1 MTGNLTLRILVL
13 VVWIGIC
20 QMTHAQSVLIASAE
34 AENGTLSGNV
44 TASNQATGYSGTG
57 YVTNFSSSA
66 DKVMVTLSVPAKAYY
81 KLVIRY
87 RAPYG
92 TKSEYVQLNGT
103 TVSEPSFA
111 ETQSFTNLTIGEY
124 LLNAGTTTVAVQ
136 SSWGWV
142 DVDQFSLY
150 SIPKNSYSIVSQ
162 PVNTLSTTA
171 TKSLY
176 SFLTSVFN
184 KMIISGQTNDYYN
197 NTVQLT
203 GKSPLVRTFDFASYT
218 QGYPYA
224 WNSQTGTFA
233 FGAIDDGSV
242 QNAINWYNT
251 TGGKGIVGF
260 HWHWCSPSGGQPGV
274 NTFYTQNTTFDVSKA
289 VISGTTENTLIL
301 QDIDAIAVQLKR
313 FKSAGIPILWR
324 PLHEA
329 GGGWFW
335 WGAKGATVCK
345 QLYALLYNRLTGFHG
360 LNNLIWQ
367 WSTPEADWYP
377 GNSSVDMISYDS
389 YPGAYNY
396 DINKGVFDQL
406 YTVTNGLK
414 LIAMT
419 ENGPI
424 PNPDDC
430 FTYDAPWSYFM
441 SWNELTTQQ
450 NSTQHLI
457 DVYNNAKVITLENV
471 GSYWIAKG
479 KKTDADL
486 TSATPDVES
495 GNLKIYPNPAKSN
508 VQLSGGEKASVIV
521 SDLSGNTVYRSFE
534 PVAGF
539 TVVNIPDG
547 VYVVKL
553 VNSDRESTQKLIIK
567 K

>member
-1 MTGNLTLRILVL
+1 MTGNLILRILVF
-13 VVWIGIC
+13 VVWLGIC
-20 QMTHAQSVLIASAE
+20 QITHAQSVLITSAE
-34 AENGTLSGNV
+34 AENGTLSGGV
-44 TASNQATGYSGTG
+44 TVSNQVTGYSGTG

-66 DKVMVTLSVPAKAYY
+66 DKVSVTLSVPVKSYY

-92 TKSEYVQLNGT
+92 TKNEYIQLDGV
-103 TVSEPSFA
+103 TVSEPTLV
-111 ETQSFTNLTIGEY
+111 ETQSFTNLTVGEY
-124 LLNAGTTTVAVQ
+124 LLNAGSTTVSVQ

-142 DVDQFSLY
+142 DIDQILLFSV
-150 SIPKNSYSIVSQ
+150 PKNSYSIVPQ
-162 PVNTLSTTA
+162 PVNPLSTTA

-176 SFLTSVFN
+176 TFLTSVFN

-197 NTVQLT
+197 NIVQLT

-233 FGAIDDGSV
+233 FGAVDDGSV
-242 QNAINWYNT
+242 QNAINWWNT
-251 TGGKGIVGF
+251 TNGKGVVGF
-260 HWHWCSPSGGQPGV
+260 HWHWCSPSGGTPGI

-289 VISGTTENTLIL
+289 VVSGTTENSLIL
-301 QDIDAIAVQLKR
+301 QDIDAIAMQLNR
-313 FKSAGIPILWR
+313 FKSAGIPVLWR

-345 QLYALLYNRLTGFHG
+345 QLYAILYNRLTGLHG

-377 GNSSVDMISYDS
+377 GNATVDMIGYDS

-396 DINKGVFDQL
+396 NINKSIFSQL
-406 YTVTNGLK
+406 YTITNGQK

-424 PNPDDC
+424 PDINDC

-441 SWNELTTQQ
+441 SWNELTNQQ
-450 NSTQHLI
+450 NSTQHIL
-457 DVYNNAKVITLENV
+457 DVYNHAKVITLENV
-471 GSYWIAKG
+471 GTYWVTKG
-479 KKTDADL
+479 KKADM
-486 TSATPDVES
+486 TTGVATVDGDNHHLS
-495 GNLKIYPNPAKSN
+495 CYPNPAKSF
-508 VQLSGGEKASVIV
+508 VQLTGGEIATVVI
-521 SDLSGNTVYRSFE
+521 SDLSGKVVYQSDG
-534 PVAGF
+534 PVVGF
-539 TVVNIPDG
+539 SVGNLPNGI
-547 VYVVKL
+547 YMVKL
-553 VNSDRESTQKLIIK
+553 TQGDREFIQKLLVK